1 MAKAPS
7 LAARLAAVA
16 AQPNTSPYQMTAPAN
31 QDSQQVAEPQFAAAP
46 APVKAAEPI
55 APAPVFAPP
64 NFAMPVAQKA
74 KARDGRV
81 MVAGYFSPELSRSLR
96 ILAAERDVTVQHLVG
111 ESKTRIR
118 AEAPSRP
125 RGDLKTC
132 PHADRSTVP
141 PV

>member
-1 MAKAPS
+1 
-7 LAARLAAVA
+7 
-16 AQPNTSPYQMTAPAN
+16 MTAPAN

-111 ESKTRIR
+111 EGLDFVLRHYGKHPMGER
-118 AEAPSRP
+118 
-125 RGDLKTC
+125 
-132 PHADRSTVP
+132 
-141 PV
+141 

>member
-31 QDSQQVAEPQFAAAP
+31 QDSQQVAEPQFVP
-46 APVKAAEPI
+46 APVAIAEPM
-55 APAPVFAPP
+55 AAAPVFAPP
-64 NFAMPVAQKA
+64 NFAMPVPQKA
-74 KARDGRV
+74 KARYGRV

-111 ESKTRIR
+111 EGLDFVLRHYGKHPMGER
-118 AEAPSRP
+118 
-125 RGDLKTC
+125 
-132 PHADRSTVP
+132 
-141 PV
+141 

>member
-16 AQPNTSPYQMTAPAN
+16 AQPNTNPYQMTAPAN
-31 QDSQQVAEPQFAAAP
+31 QDSQQAAEPQFAPAP
-46 APVKAAEPI
+46 AAIAEPM

-64 NFAMPVAQKA
+64 NFAMPVPQKV

-111 ESKTRIR
+111 EGLDFVLRHYGKHPMGER
-118 AEAPSRP
+118 
-125 RGDLKTC
+125 
-132 PHADRSTVP
+132 
-141 PV
+141 

>member
-31 QDSQQVAEPQFAAAP
+31 QDSQQAAEPQFAP
-46 APVKAAEPI
+46 APVAMAEPM
-55 APAPVFAPP
+55 AAAPVFAPP
-64 NFAMPVAQKA
+64 NFAMPVPQKA

-111 ESKTRIR
+111 EGLDFVLRHYGKHPMGER
-118 AEAPSRP
+118 
-125 RGDLKTC
+125 
-132 PHADRSTVP
+132 
-141 PV
+141 

>member
-16 AQPNTSPYQMTAPAN
+16 AQPNTNPYQMTAPAN
-31 QDSQQVAEPQFAAAP
+31 QDSQQVAEPQFATAP
-46 APVKAAEPI
+46 APVVTAEPM

-64 NFAMPVAQKA
+64 NFAMPAPQKA

-111 ESKTRIR
+111 EGLDFVLRHYGKHPMGER
-118 AEAPSRP
+118 
-125 RGDLKTC
+125 
-132 PHADRSTVP
+132 
-141 PV
+141 

>member
-31 QDSQQVAEPQFAAAP
+31 QDSQQVAEPQFATAP

-111 ESKTRIR
+111 EGLDFVLRHYGKHPMGER
-118 AEAPSRP
+118 
-125 RGDLKTC
+125 
-132 PHADRSTVP
+132 
-141 PV
+141 

>member
-31 QDSQQVAEPQFAAAP
+31 QDSQQVSEPQFAP
-46 APVKAAEPI
+46 APVAIAEPM
-55 APAPVFAPP
+55 AAAPVFAPP
-64 NFAMPVAQKA
+64 NFAMPVPQKA

-111 ESKTRIR
+111 EGLDFVLRHYGKHPMGER
-118 AEAPSRP
+118 
-125 RGDLKTC
+125 
-132 PHADRSTVP
+132 
-141 PV
+141 

>member
-16 AQPNTSPYQMTAPAN
+16 AQPNTNPYQMTAPAN
-31 QDSQQVAEPQFAAAP
+31 QDSQQVAEPQFAP
-46 APVKAAEPI
+46 APVAQAEPM
-55 APAPVFAPP
+55 AAAPVFAPP
-64 NFAMPVAQKA
+64 NFAMPVPQKA

-111 ESKTRIR
+111 EGLDFVLRHYGKHPMGER
-118 AEAPSRP
+118 
-125 RGDLKTC
+125 
-132 PHADRSTVP
+132 
-141 PV
+141 

>member
-31 QDSQQVAEPQFAAAP
+31 QDSQQVAEPQFVP
-46 APVKAAEPI
+46 APVAIAEPM
-55 APAPVFAPP
+55 AAAPVFAPP
-64 NFAMPVAQKA
+64 NFAMPVPQKA

-111 ESKTRIR
+111 EGLDFVLRHYGKHPMGER
-118 AEAPSRP
+118 
-125 RGDLKTC
+125 
-132 PHADRSTVP
+132 
-141 PV
+141 

>member
-16 AQPNTSPYQMTAPAN
+16 AQPNTNPYQMTAPAN
-31 QDSQQVAEPQFAAAP
+31 QDSQQVAEPQFAP
-46 APVKAAEPI
+46 APVAMAEPV

-64 NFAMPVAQKA
+64 SFAMPVPQKA

-111 ESKTRIR
+111 EGLDFVLRHYGKHPMGER
-118 AEAPSRP
+118 
-125 RGDLKTC
+125 
-132 PHADRSTVP
+132 
-141 PV
+141 

>member
-111 ESKTRIR
+111 EGLDFVLRHYGKHPMGER
-118 AEAPSRP
+118 
-125 RGDLKTC
+125 
-132 PHADRSTVP
+132 
-141 PV
+141 

>member
-64 NFAMPVAQKA
+64 SFAMPVAQKA

-111 ESKTRIR
+111 EGLDFVLRHYGKHPMGER
-118 AEAPSRP
+118 
-125 RGDLKTC
+125 
-132 PHADRSTVP
+132 
-141 PV
+141 

>member
-16 AQPNTSPYQMTAPAN
+16 AQPNTSPYQMTTPAN
-31 QDSQQVAEPQFAAAP
+31 QDSQQVAEPQFAP
-46 APVKAAEPI
+46 APVAMAEPM
-55 APAPVFAPP
+55 APAPVFAAP
-64 NFAMPVAQKA
+64 NFAMPAPQKA

-111 ESKTRIR
+111 EGLDFVLRHYGKHPMGER
-118 AEAPSRP
+118 
-125 RGDLKTC
+125 
-132 PHADRSTVP
+132 
-141 PV
+141 

>member
-31 QDSQQVAEPQFAAAP
+31 QDSQQAAEPQFAP
-46 APVKAAEPI
+46 APVPMAEPM

-64 NFAMPVAQKA
+64 NFAMPVPQKA

-111 ESKTRIR
+111 EGLDFVLRHYGKHPMGER
-118 AEAPSRP
+118 
-125 RGDLKTC
+125 
-132 PHADRSTVP
+132 
-141 PV
+141 

>member
-31 QDSQQVAEPQFAAAP
+31 QDSQQVAEPQFAPVPVAMPEPMAA
-46 APVKAAEPI
+46 
-55 APAPVFAPP
+55 APVFAAPS
-64 NFAMPVAQKA
+64 FAMPVPQKA

-111 ESKTRIR
+111 EGLDFVLRHYGKHPMGER
-118 AEAPSRP
+118 
-125 RGDLKTC
+125 
-132 PHADRSTVP
+132 
-141 PV
+141 

>member
-46 APVKAAEPI
+46 APVMAAEPI

-64 NFAMPVAQKA
+64 NFAMPVPQKA

-111 ESKTRIR
+111 EGLDFVLRHYGKHPMGER
-118 AEAPSRP
+118 
-125 RGDLKTC
+125 
-132 PHADRSTVP
+132 
-141 PV
+141 

>member
-16 AQPNTSPYQMTAPAN
+16 AQPNTNPYQMTAPAN
-31 QDSQQVAEPQFAAAP
+31 QDSQQVAEPQFAQ
-46 APVKAAEPI
+46 APVVMAEPM
-55 APAPVFAPP
+55 AAAPVFAPP
-64 NFAMPVAQKA
+64 NFAMPVPQKA

-111 ESKTRIR
+111 EGLDFVLRHYGKHPMGER
-118 AEAPSRP
+118 
-125 RGDLKTC
+125 
-132 PHADRSTVP
+132 
-141 PV
+141 

>member
-31 QDSQQVAEPQFAAAP
+31 QDSQPVAEPHFAAAAP
-46 APVKAAEPI
+46 APVATAEPM

-64 NFAMPVAQKA
+64 NFAMPVPQKA

-111 ESKTRIR
+111 EGLDFVLRHYGKHPMGER
-118 AEAPSRP
+118 
-125 RGDLKTC
+125 
-132 PHADRSTVP
+132 
-141 PV
+141 